1 MTTPL
6 KRLIESRYGGR
17 NLPVALVLPDGG
29 RIDLSPTTEVDV
41 IARSWKGVRALATPA
56 LGTLAR
62 AYVHEDLDFTGSA
75 RRILG
80 LAESMVGTF
89 AQSGNS
95 LRASLRGVWHRRRGN
110 RAN

>member
-1 MTTPL
+1 MAVPL

-29 RIDLSPTTEVDV
+29 RIALSAAPEVDV
-41 IARSWKGVRALATPA
+41 IARSWKGVKALATPA

-75 RRILG
+75 RRILS
-80 LAESMVGTF
+80 LAESMVGTV
-89 AQSGNS
+89 AEGGNS
-95 LRASLRGVWHRRRGN
+95 LRAGLRGV
-110 RAN
+110 